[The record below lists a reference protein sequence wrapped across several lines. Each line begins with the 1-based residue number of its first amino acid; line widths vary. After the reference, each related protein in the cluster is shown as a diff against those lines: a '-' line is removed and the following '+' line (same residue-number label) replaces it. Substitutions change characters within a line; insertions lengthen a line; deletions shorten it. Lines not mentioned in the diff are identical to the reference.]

1 MFKMFR
7 FLDLAIEK
15 GTTYLLVI
23 CVLSMLFFSTFSI
36 VLRWFHVNLMW
47 IDPFVR
53 HLVFISTFLGGVI
66 GIGKGTHIGIDI
78 LGRIVE
84 SKGWHKIRLMFNQF
98 IMVVSIAVLVWLL
111 KAGIDFTK
119 IEMEFS
125 KEEFWGIQSGYLVMI
140 IPIGVALLISRFFTT
155 LILSFD
161 KTTGAQ

>member
-1 MFKMFR
+1 MFKAFR
-7 FLDLAIEK
+7 FLDLVIEK
-15 GTTYLLVI
+15 GTTYLLVL

-53 HLVFISTFLGGVI
+53 HLVFICTFLGGVI
-66 GIGKGTHIGIDI
+66 GIGKGAHIGIDI

-84 SKGWHKIRLMFNQF
+84 SKGWHELRVMINQF

-140 IPIGVALLISRFFTT
+140 IPIGVALLIGRFFTT
-155 LILSFD
+155 LVLSFE
-161 KTTGAQ
+161 KTKGAQ